1 MGLCNWA
8 FASEPRLHMSVL
20 AFPDTRR
27 AREEASLWLARL
39 DRGLSDDERSGLRN
53 WLRDAMNN
61 RAFLEMGKLWRG
73 LEIITV
79 LSELFPLNPEVL
91 NPQPRR
97 SFPSIALAAIAA
109 ACISAVGTLM
119 LAGDTPWS
127 FFTSRPAPR
136 PMFSEMWRTGI
147 GEKRVTRLADG
158 STATLNT
165 NSRMVVFYAPLT
177 RDVYLSYG
185 EASFH
190 VARDARPFNVH
201 TGKRVLQA
209 SGSSFNVRAFPD
221 DNVELTVTD
230 GQVRVL
236 YAPQRPLDT
245 PERLRDDFMH
255 IDTIVSAQELALVE
269 PTFQSVRKLEP
280 SEVDSRL
287 AWERGEVVFQGQPLE
302 QVLAEVSR
310 YTTTK
315 FVIGDDRLRDV
326 RVGGYFKVGDPESFL
341 ASLRENFLIDWERDQ
356 DGRVLLT
363 ALPPAP

>member
-1 MGLCNWA
+1 
-8 FASEPRLHMSVL
+8 MSVL
-20 AFPDTRR
+20 AFPDPRK

-39 DRGLSDDERSGLRN
+39 DRGLSDDERSTLRD

-73 LEIITV
+73 LEIVAV

-127 FFTSRPAPR
+127 FFDSRPPPR
-136 PMFSEMWRTGI
+136 PVFSEMLRTGV
-147 GEKRVTRLADG
+147 GEKRVTRLADS

-165 NSRMVVFYAPLT
+165 NSRIVVFYAPLG

-185 EASFH
+185 EAAFD
-190 VARDARPFNVH
+190 VVRDPARPFNVH
-201 TGKRVLQA
+201 AGKRVLQA
-209 SGSSFNVRAFPD
+209 SGALFNVRVFPD
-221 DNVELTVTD
+221 DSVELTVTD
-230 GQVRVL
+230 GQVKVL

-245 PERLRDDFMH
+245 PDRLRDDFMH
-255 IDTIVSAQELALVE
+255 VDTIVSTQEEAIVE
-269 PTFQSVRKLEP
+269 PTIQSVRKLEP
-280 SEVDSRL
+280 GEVDSRV
-287 AWERGEVVFQGQPLE
+287 AWQRGEVVFQGESLE

-310 YTTTK
+310 YTTTR
-315 FVIGDDRLRDV
+315 FVIGDEKLRDV
-326 RVGGYFKVGDPESFL
+326 RIGGYFKVGDPESFL
-341 ASLRENFLIDWERDQ
+341 ASLRENFLIDWQRDQ
-356 DGRVLLT
+356 DGRVILT
-363 ALPPAP
+363 ALPSAP

>member
-1 MGLCNWA
+1 
-8 FASEPRLHMSVL
+8 MSVL
-20 AFPDTRR
+20 AFPDPHK

-39 DRGLSDDERSGLRN
+39 DRGLGDEERAGLRD

-73 LEIITV
+73 LEIIAV

-127 FFTSRPAPR
+127 FFDPRRPPPR
-136 PMFSEMWRTGI
+136 PMFSETWRASVGQRQFA
-147 GEKRVTRLADG
+147 KLADG

-165 NSRMVVFYAPLT
+165 SSRIVVFYSPLA

-185 EASFH
+185 EAAFNA
-190 VARDARPFNVH
+190 VRDASRPFNVH
-201 TGKRVLQA
+201 AGRRVMQA
-209 SGSSFNVRAFPD
+209 SGSSFNVRVFPD
-221 DNVELTVTD
+221 DNAELTVTD
-230 GQVRVL
+230 GQVKVL
-236 YAPQRPLDT
+236 YEPQRPPYT
-245 PERLRDDFMH
+245 AERLRDDFMH
-255 IDTIVSAQELALVE
+255 IDTIVGAQELALVE

-280 SEVDSRL
+280 SEVDARL
-287 AWERGEVVFQGQPLE
+287 SWQRGEVTFQGEPLE

-310 YTTTK
+310 YTPTR
-315 FVIGDDRLRDV
+315 FVIADEKLRDA
-326 RVGGYFKVGDPESFL
+326 RVGGYFKVGDVETFL
-341 ASLRENFLIDWERDQ
+341 ESLRENFLIDSRHDEGD
-356 DGRVLLT
+356 RVILT
-363 ALPPAP
+363 ALPPPS